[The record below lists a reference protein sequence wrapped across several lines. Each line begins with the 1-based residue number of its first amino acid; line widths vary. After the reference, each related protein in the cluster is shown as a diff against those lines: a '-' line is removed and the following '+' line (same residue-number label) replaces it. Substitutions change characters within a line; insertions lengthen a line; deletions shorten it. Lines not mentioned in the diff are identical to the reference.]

1 MRSAL
6 GRSALFSAI
15 ALAIIA
21 GFTLEGPSWVTTP
34 VAGQASTSGQPST
47 QNGEWPSYNGD
58 IKGTRYS
65 PMDQIDGSNF
75 NKLEVAWRF
84 KTDNLGPF
92 PEYKLEGTPL
102 MVKGVLYT
110 TGGTRRS
117 VIALDGTT
125 GELMWAHSVREGK
138 RAATAP
144 RQLSGRGVAYW
155 TDGRGDE
162 RVLYVTTGYRL
173 VALNAK
179 TGAMISSFGKGGIV
193 DLKEGAYFGNRQP
206 IDLETGE
213 IGVHSTPAVAKDT
226 VIIGSAFREGATVA
240 THNNTKGLVRGFDVR
255 TGKMLWRFDTIP
267 RPGEFGNETWE
278 NDSWAINGN
287 TGVWTQI
294 SVDEDLGLAYL
305 PVETPSSDYYGGHRP
320 GNNLFAESLVAVD
333 LRTGQRKWHY
343 QLVHHPIWNFDNCC
357 APILA
362 DITVNGRAIKAV
374 AQPSKQGFLYVFDR
388 ATGQPVWPMEERP
401 VPGSDV
407 PGEKTSP
414 TQPFPT
420 KPPPYSRNYLKA
432 PDDLIDF
439 TPELRAQAVE
449 LLKRYKVAASPFVPA
464 ILGNVSGMLGAIA
477 AGTAT
482 NWPGAGYDPELHNVY
497 APTGNTLSVR
507 SLVEPPAGFSD
518 IRYVSGTAG
527 RAFRPVWGPGDCC
540 AADSGRKTREDLPTA
555 VTAPGNAAAPRAAAP
570 RAPTP
575 ATAPTAAPTPPATGA
590 APAAAAPAG
599 GGDEGG
605 GLTVQGLPL
614 TKPPYGMLSAI
625 NLDRGEIVFQ
635 VPHGDTPDN
644 VRNHPMLR
652 NMNVPKTG
660 QAGTSGVGLLVT
672 KTLVVM
678 GDPQITS
685 PPGRQRG
692 AMLRAYDKRTGQEVG
707 ALWMPAIQSG
717 SPMTYK
723 VGDRQFIVVAISGGP
738 YSGEYVSFSLPQN
751 ELRSGRAQ

>member
-1 MRSAL
+1 MRTLARSAL
-6 GRSALFSAI
+6 VSAVAFVSLLGLSVD
-15 ALAIIA
+15 
-21 GFTLEGPSWVTTP
+21 GPPWG
-34 VAGQASTSGQPST
+34 VARMSGQTPPPASGLPST
-47 QNGEWPSYNGD
+47 QSGEWPSYNAD

-65 PMDQIDGSNF
+65 PLSQIDASNF
-75 NKLEVAWRF
+75 SKLEVAWRF

-110 TGGTRRS
+110 TAGTRRS
-117 VIALDGTT
+117 VIALDATT
-125 GELMWAHSVREGK
+125 GELMWAHSIREGK
-138 RAATAP
+138 RAAVAP

-179 TGAMISSFGKGGIV
+179 TGAMINGFGKNGIV
-193 DLKEGAYFGNRQP
+193 DLKENVYYGNRQP
-206 IDLETGE
+206 IDMETGE

-226 VIIGSAFREGATVA
+226 VIVGSAFREGATVA
-240 THNNTKGLVRGFDVR
+240 THNNTKGLVRAFDVR
-255 TGKMLWRFDTIP
+255 TGKLLWRFDTIP
-267 RPGEFGNETWE
+267 RPGELGNDTWE

-294 SVDEDLGLAYL
+294 SVDEELGLAYL
-305 PVETPSSDYYGGHRP
+305 PVETPTSDYYGGHRP

-333 LRTGQRKWHY
+333 LRTGQRKWHF

-388 ATGQPVWPMEERP
+388 ATGQPVWPIEERP
-401 VPGSDV
+401 APASDI

-420 KPPPYSRNYLKA
+420 KPPAYSRNYLKA
-432 PDDLIDF
+432 PDDLIDY
-439 TPELRAQAVE
+439 TPELRTQAIE

-464 ILGNVSGMLGAIA
+464 ILGNVTGMLGAIA

-497 APTGNTLSVR
+497 APTGNTLSAR

-540 AADSGRKTREDLPTA
+540 AADSGRKTREDLPTTVA
-555 VTAPGNAAAPRAAAP
+555 SAPP
-570 RAPTP
+570 RAP
-575 ATAPTAAPTPPATGA
+575 AAPAVQPAAPPAA
-590 APAAAAPAG
+590 APAA

-644 VRNHPMLR
+644 VRNHPLLR
-652 NMNVPKTG
+652 GMNLPKTG
-660 QAGTSGVGLLVT
+660 QAGTSGVGLMVT

-692 AMLRAYDKRTGQEVG
+692 AMLRAYDKRTGAEAG

-717 SPMTYK
+717 SPMTYST
-723 VGDRQFIVVAISGGP
+723 GGRQFIVVAISGGP
-738 YSGEYVSFSLPQN
+738 YSGEYLAFSLPQN
-751 ELRSGRAQ
+751 EVRPAGRGAQ